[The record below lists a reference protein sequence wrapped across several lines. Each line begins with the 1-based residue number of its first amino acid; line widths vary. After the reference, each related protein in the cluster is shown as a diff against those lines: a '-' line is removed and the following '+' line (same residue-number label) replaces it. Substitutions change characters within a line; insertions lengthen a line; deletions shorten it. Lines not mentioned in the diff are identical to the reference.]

1 MPNIQEYDGRSNPNI
16 WLLTYYV
23 AIKVAGDNFDHMAS
37 YFPLVMDDALSLWLN
52 NLLAGS
58 ITSWADL
65 SQAFTSNFQATHNRP
80 GNDFNLGRVT
90 MKPSEQLRDNNR
102 FFENRKTCVGVRD
115 DQVVDNYK
123 KDLSDCKVF
132 EKIHESGTTTVAP
145 LTEVVNELIDTEEA
159 LLN

>member
-1 MPNIQEYDGRSNPNI
+1 
-16 WLLTYYV
+16 
-23 AIKVAGDNFDHMAS
+23 
-37 YFPLVMDDALSLWLN
+37 
-52 NLLAGS
+52 
-58 ITSWADL
+58 
-65 SQAFTSNFQATHNRP
+65 
-80 GNDFNLGRVT
+80 